1 MDPETAKTLVSAAL
15 VAGIAGFSLVSFRA
29 MLVQIAEDLKA
40 ARRVPVRIPVETKRP
55 PEA

>member
-15 VAGIAGFSLVSFRA
+15 VAGIAAFSLVSFRA

-40 ARRVPVRIPVETKRP
+40 ARRVPVRIPVEAKREP
-55 PEA
+55 RV